1 MKIRHTVLGRLLAH
15 GLALLAQPSG
25 RGTRAGPHQWRYGA
39 DPRRG
44 RRAQRVLVG
53 GLAVTDLRRS
63 PAGGHGEGPGKAPG
77 MVRWWGCSP
86 RRWHGGEADKTCWW
100 WCVPV
105 GCELWW
111 PAAPVGGPC
120 STRGPHRGEG
130 RSATKMRVAG
140 GVS

>member
-53 GLAVTDLRRS
+53 GLAVTDLRRG

-77 MVRWWGCSP
+77 MVRWWGAQ
-86 RRWHGGEADKTCWW
+86 RGDGTAVRQIRL
-100 WCVPV
+100 V
-105 GCELWW
+105 G
-111 PAAPVGGPC
+111 
-120 STRGPHRGEG
+120 
-130 RSATKMRVAG
+130 G
-140 GVS
+140 GVSQSAASSGGRQRPLGGPATREVHIGVRGGRQRR